1 MKWINHQ
8 IVTGVAMYAI
18 TDDLLL
24 ASASVLGAVI
34 PDKIEGNPWQKR
46 RPWRWNLTHRGW
58 SHCPIIYLLLMGAI
72 YLGVG
77 RETLVS
83 VSTIFLMQ
91 LGIAFLAGAVFHIIE
106 DAFCGKVP
114 LVTPSHKIGIRLFK
128 VGTVGEYLFAIACV
142 LLIYALKD
150 YI

>member
-58 SHCPIIYLLLMGAI
+58 SHCPLIYLLLMGAI

-83 VSTIFLMQ
+83 VSTIFQNTIMVRKLQKEQINMMIVII
-91 LGIAFLAGAVFHIIE
+91 LIWFL
-106 DAFCGKVP
+106 
-114 LVTPSHKIGIRLFK
+114 L
-128 VGTVGEYLFAIACV
+128 
-142 LLIYALKD
+142 
-150 YI
+150 